1 MPSPYELKLIKQ
13 FKPIDERVLRVSIEF
28 QSTVVTFE
36 NLAITVKGTKFSNA
50 LRGDCEVTIANI
62 EKAKADYIL
71 SQVTPFE
78 VARRVSTTGVL
89 DRKQIVVEVGRQSTG
104 TTILYRG
111 DIFYASITE
120 KPDTALVIQAKTGL
134 AQAGNIISSSY
145 ADNTSVSSIASQ
157 VASVLGLTLNFEATD
172 KQVSNYAST
181 GPALN
186 EVSKLEE
193 TGEYSVFIDNQVLNV
208 TDKNATLRG
217 KTRLLDA
224 NNGLIGIPKGTE
236 RGVKVTMLWDSQT
249 VIGGL
254 LQLTSTQYPAVNGRY
269 KIYKLSYDLS
279 NRDIPFYYVAEC
291 QRLQV

>member
-1 MPSPYELKLIKQ
+1 MPSPYELKLMKQ
-13 FKPIDERVLRVSIEF
+13 FKPIDERVIRVSIEF

-50 LRGDCEVTIANI
+50 LRGDCEVTITNI
-62 EKAKADYIL
+62 EKTKADYIL

-78 VARRVSTTGVL
+78 VARRVTTTGTL

-104 TTILYRG
+104 TTVLYRG

-134 AQAGNIISSSY
+134 AQAGNVVSSSY

-172 KQVSNYAST
+172 KQVSNYSST

-186 EVSKLEE
+186 EVNKLEE
-193 TGEYSVFIDNQVLNV
+193 TGDYSVFIDNQVLNV

-236 RGVKVTMLWDSQT
+236 RGVKVTMLWDAQT

-254 LQLTSTQYPAVNGRY
+254 LRLTSTQYPAVNGRY